1 MLAGGPTLNS
11 PLRILVATDGSEAAD
26 HAVKWCAEF
35 ARTTG
40 AEVVLMHTVSKVGE
54 WLMSVAQIDFVK
66 VESERK
72 DLLERVWAEPLRK
85 AEVPY
90 RTKMVSGD
98 PVKTII
104 ALADDENADMIVIG
118 KTGHSGVGSSFL
130 GGSAAKIS
138 QHTSRPLLLIPS
150 VKA

>member
-1 MLAGGPTLNS
+1 LNS

-26 HAVKWCAEF
+26 HAVKWCADF

-40 AEVVLMHTVSKVGE
+40 AEIVLMHTVSKVGE

-66 VESERK
+66 VEADRR

-85 AEVPY
+85 AEVLY
-90 RTKMVSGD
+90 RTKLVTGD

-104 ALADDENADMIVIG
+104 ATADDNDADMIVIG
-118 KTGHSGVGSSFL
+118 KSGHGGVSSSLL

-138 QHTSRPLLLIPS
+138 QHTTRPLLLIPGP
-150 VKA
+150 KG

>member
-1 MLAGGPTLNS
+1 LNS

-26 HAVKWCAEF
+26 HAVKWCADF

-40 AEVVLMHTVSKVGE
+40 AEIVLMHTVSKVGE

-66 VESERK
+66 VEAERK

-90 RTKMVSGD
+90 RTKLVSGD
-98 PVKTII
+98 PVKTIL
-104 ALADDENADMIVIG
+104 ATADDNEVDMIVIG
-118 KTGHSGVGSSFL
+118 KSGHSGVGSSLL
-130 GGSAAKIS
+130 GGSASKIS
-138 QHTSRPLLLIPS
+138 QHTTRPLLLIPGP
-150 VKA
+150 KG